1 MKKLEIVKPLP
12 LGTLYYAM
20 SGSHLRYGCQ
30 VWDQTENCAVKN
42 LETLHNK
49 PLDIINFKGPCN
61 EANNLYKDL
70 KIMQL
75 NDVIMLLQLP
85 ICI

>member
-1 MKKLEIVKPLP
+1 
-12 LGTLYYAM
+12 M

-30 VWDQTENCAVKN
+30 VWDQTENCDVKN